1 MQVSGVIT
9 VLSSPLFQMA
19 QKRLKT
25 DVFQLCLK
33 PLSNICSF
41 FFSMCMY
48 MHRHWKNELD
58 CCCVLRSVRKV
69 LTLIIYTHILNH
81 RTKYP
86 HIHTLRTFHSSN
98 TIKINKHDKPTLFF
112 SKIKVCYCVH
122 SSNQPTQSINEFSFL
137 STGFYWVSSS
147 FSLPLAIILHTCTE
161 PEM

>member
-1 MQVSGVIT
+1 MVWSLSFLLHYFKWLKKDSKLMFFSYVWNHFQT
-9 VLSSPLFQMA
+9 FVL
-19 QKRLKT
+19 
-25 DVFQLCLK
+25 
-33 PLSNICSF
+33 F